1 MLNRKTKVL
10 LTGSLV
16 LSYFNFCDVV
26 YDACIDQAD
35 VKRIQK
41 VQNSCLR
48 LIYGIRRGHHISHK
62 LKETNWLSMA
72 NRRKLHSACTYH
84 NILTTKEPSCLYN
97 KVLFRC
103 EVHNVNIRSRAAITY
118 PAHRTSLFKR
128 SFSYNIAKIY
138 NSLPSQLKTLS
149 AKQFKKR
156 YSSILKA

>member
-1 MLNRKTKVL
+1 
-10 LTGSLV
+10 
-16 LSYFNFCDVV
+16 
-26 YDACIDQAD
+26 
-35 VKRIQK
+35 
-41 VQNSCLR
+41 
-48 LIYGIRRGHHISHK
+48 
-62 LKETNWLSMA
+62 MA